1 MGFESLITN
10 DWSEILKTEFQKD
23 YFKSLEKFIIEEYQN
38 KKVYP
43 NFDNIFKALELTS
56 YNDTKVVIIGQD
68 PYHNPNEAHGLAF
81 STKLQRYPASLK
93 NIFKEL
99 ESDLLIK
106 KDTGDLTSWAKQG
119 VLLLN
124 TVLTVIENQPNSHK
138 KSGWIEFTNQI
149 ICELN
154 KKNQPIVFVLWGDNA
169 IGKKALIT
177 NPHHV
182 VITSPH
188 PSPLSAYRG
197 FFGSKPFSK
206 INTILLENN
215 QKIIQW

>member
-119 VLLLN
+119 VLLL
-124 TVLTVIENQPNSHK
+124 
-138 KSGWIEFTNQI
+138 
-149 ICELN
+149 
-154 KKNQPIVFVLWGDNA
+154 
-169 IGKKALIT
+169 
-177 NPHHV
+177 
-182 VITSPH
+182 
-188 PSPLSAYRG
+188 
-197 FFGSKPFSK
+197 
-206 INTILLENN
+206 INCY
-215 QKIIQW
+215 